1 VGKFTIKIGNAMRG
15 MFNGRSAGNQLLLT
29 VSFAAVSFFVL
40 GMAGTFILSAITGI
54 SANVILNPAIF
65 TQKREQALFFI
76 RGMQFVQFVGLF
88 LVPSFLAAY
97 FFSTNT
103 KSYLGFKKP
112 YVNMYWMTGIL
123 TLMIALPLVQWLGE
137 LNREIP
143 FSPSIAKWIGDK
155 EDSADQTVK
164 ALLSNQSLTDLL
176 LNLFFIAGL
185 AAIGEELLFRGVL
198 QRLFIKQFRNPW
210 AGILMAAFLFS
221 ALHMQ
226 FYGFLPRF
234 VLGVLLGAVYW
245 YSGSLWIAILTHF
258 LYDGLLVSITYF
270 DPTMLNDDKQIVSA
284 SALMV
289 SGLLSALFVTM
300 NIHWMLKN
308 TNASYETFVA
318 EESEQNPTTLN

>member
-1 VGKFTIKIGNAMRG
+1 MRG

-29 VSFAAVSFFVL
+29 ASFAAVSFFVL
-40 GMAGTFILSAITGI
+40 GVAGTFILSAITGI
-54 SANVILNPAIF
+54 SANDIMNPAIF

-76 RGMQFVQFVGLF
+76 RGMQFVQFLGLF

-103 KSYLGFKKP
+103 KNYLGFKKP

-123 TLMIALPLVQWLGE
+123 TLLIALPLVQWLGE

-164 ALLSNQSLTDLL
+164 ALLSNQSITDLL

-198 QRLFIKQFRNPW
+198 QRLFIKQFKNPW
-210 AGILMAAFLFS
+210 AGILIAAFLFS

-258 LYDGLLVSITYF
+258 LYDGLLITITYF
-270 DPTMLNDDKQIVSA
+270 DPSMLNDDKQIVSA
-284 SALMV
+284 SALMI

-318 EESEQNPTTLN
+318 EDNEQNPTALN

>member
-1 VGKFTIKIGNAMRG
+1 MRG
-15 MFNGRSAGNQLLLT
+15 SFGIKTPANQLLLT
-29 VSFAAVSFFVL
+29 ASFAAVSFFIAGVL
-40 GMAGTFILSAITGI
+40 GTFLLHAITGI
-54 SANVILNPAIF
+54 SANDIMNPAIF
-65 TQKREQALFFI
+65 TQKREQALFFV
-76 RGMQFVQFVGLF
+76 RGMQFMQFVGLF

-97 FFSTNT
+97 FFSTSN
-103 KSYLGFKKP
+103 KNYLGFKKP
-112 YVNMYWMTGIL
+112 YISMYWVIGIL
-123 TLMIALPLVQWLGE
+123 TLLIALPLVQWLGE

-143 FSPSIAKWIGDK
+143 FSPTVAKWIGDK

-164 ALLSNQSLTDLL
+164 ALLSHQSVADLI

-198 QRLFIKQFRNPW
+198 QRIFIKQFRSPW
-210 AGILMAAFLFS
+210 AGILIAAFLFS

-258 LYDGLLVSITYF
+258 LYDGLLITITYF
-270 DPTMLNDDKQIVSA
+270 DPSMLNDDKQIVSA

-300 NIHWMLKN
+300 NIHWMLRN
-308 TNASYETFVA
+308 TNASYESFIA
-318 EESEQNPTTLN
+318 EDNLISTPDSNK

>member
-1 VGKFTIKIGNAMRG
+1 MRG

-29 VSFAAVSFFVL
+29 ASFAAVSFFVL
-40 GMAGTFILSAITGI
+40 GVAGTFILSAITGI
-54 SANVILNPAIF
+54 SANDIMNPATF

-112 YVNMYWMTGIL
+112 CVNMYWMTGIL

-155 EDSADQTVK
+155 EDSADQTVR

-258 LYDGLLVSITYF
+258 LYDGLLITITYF
-270 DPTMLNDDKQIVSA
+270 DPSMLNDDKQIVSA

-308 TNASYETFVA
+308 TNASYETFVS

>member
-1 VGKFTIKIGNAMRG
+1 MRG

-54 SANVILNPAIF
+54 SANDILNPAIF